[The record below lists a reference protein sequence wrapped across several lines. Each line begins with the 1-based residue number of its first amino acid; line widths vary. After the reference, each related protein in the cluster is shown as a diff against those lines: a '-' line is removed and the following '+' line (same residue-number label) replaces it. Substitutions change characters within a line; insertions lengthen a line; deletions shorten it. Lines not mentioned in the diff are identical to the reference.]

1 MIQWDRTTELQ
12 DAYGRFTDLPA
23 DKVSECNLEQIR
35 RVEQLSDAY
44 HLTFG
49 QQDVMVSYLLKLTR
63 KNA

>member
-35 RVEQLSDAY
+35 RLGRAIPDEVPLGY
-44 HLTFG
+44 HLCFG
-49 QQDVMVSYLLKLTR
+49 TLGG
-63 KNA
+63 